1 MDKKSVIITGGSSG
15 MGKAMAKKQAELG
28 WHVMV
33 TGRNHEALEETKKKL
48 RPLRGRSPVFK
59 WMSVLIPPLQT

>member
-1 MDKKSVIITGGSSG
+1 

-33 TGRNHEALEETKKKL
+33 TGRNHEALEETKKKF
-48 RPLRGRSPVFK
+48 RPLRDRSLVFK
-59 WMSVLIPPLQT
+59 WMSVPIAPLQT

>member
-1 MDKKSVIITGGSSG
+1 

-33 TGRNHEALEETKKKL
+33 TGRNHEALEETKKEIETFE
-48 RPLRGRSPVFK
+48 GRSLVFK
-59 WMSVLIPPLQT
+59 WMSVPIPPLQT